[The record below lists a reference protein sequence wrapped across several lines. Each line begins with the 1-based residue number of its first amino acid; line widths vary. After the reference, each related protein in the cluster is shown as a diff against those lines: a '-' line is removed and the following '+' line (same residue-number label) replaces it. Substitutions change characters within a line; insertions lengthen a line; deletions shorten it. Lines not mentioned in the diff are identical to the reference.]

1 MSHKIRKQGIL
12 IVIFLLILIHLMMR
26 AIYDIE
32 NNMENQVPLSEK
44 ICSAALKQGILLS
57 NPYLLYVNGSEQN
70 GLYYQFLKG
79 MPLEMCLLQGAEEEN
94 QMTEYRQP
102 SVIEEM
108 AAAETVWLIRINRR
122 GQSRRSFA
130 MKPLTMKIRLLI
142 IQTRRS

>member
-79 MPLEMCLLQGAEEEN
+79 MPLEMCLLQGAEIG
-94 QMTEYRQP
+94 RAH
-102 SVIEEM
+102 V
-108 AAAETVWLIRINRR
+108 
-122 GQSRRSFA
+122 
-130 MKPLTMKIRLLI
+130 
-142 IQTRRS
+142 